1 MAQGLHL
8 PLHWSTII
16 FKHVYWYMQQISG
29 ERLQDHWSSGFFF
42 LPDLG
47 RLFYRACQVL
57 SLSCVGTNSNV
68 FVHEFNSL
76 IHSLVCIACTRETG
90 VYFTRATGV
99 HHFHILFEITC
110 TAIIDYITTFQLVF
124 FFFLTYTPVFLRYVS
139 HILDVFL

>member
-1 MAQGLHL
+1 MGIQSPAHNI
-8 PLHWSTII
+8 H
-16 FKHVYWYMQQISG
+16 IS
-29 ERLQDHWSSGFFF
+29 LICTVSFFFF

-110 TAIIDYITTFQLVF
+110 TAIIDYITTFQVVF
-124 FFFLTYTPVFLRYVS
+124 FFFSDIYTSISQVCVS
-139 HILDVFL
+139 HS